1 MWLRISRLGPE
12 SRTNLAFFN
21 GFSKEFKA
29 DCARSPHKCRRF
41 RRRLRRLAC
50 LLRDVVICGAHPP
63 VWRKRLPRG
72 LLPSLALAGR
82 NLGLLWRNGGLLAGP
97 SAASAPAAGHAT
109 KSSTFAC
116 VRPPFYRPDKIK
128 KPGLP
133 EVAGAVKTLGQR
145 RSPRDGFRSRN

>member
-1 MWLRISRLGPE
+1 MLTSRCCNMRSTSSRLAEATG
-12 SRTNLAFFN
+12 
-21 GFSKEFKA
+21 
-29 DCARSPHKCRRF
+29 RSIF
-41 RRRLRRLAC
+41 
-50 LLRDVVICGAHPP
+50 
-63 VWRKRLPRG
+63 LPRG

-145 RSPRDGFRSRN
+145 RSPRDGFRSRNS

>member
-41 RRRLRRLAC
+41 RVPVEEAGVLTSRCCNMRSTILPFGGSDRQVHLLAQSS
-50 LLRDVVICGAHPP
+50 
-63 VWRKRLPRG
+63 

-97 SAASAPAAGHAT
+97 SLSPSGTSVRMVSWRGWPSSATCSGGRGV
-109 KSSTFAC
+109 C
-116 VRPPFYRPDKIK
+116 VDS
-128 KPGLP
+128 G
-133 EVAGAVKTLGQR
+133 
-145 RSPRDGFRSRN
+145 